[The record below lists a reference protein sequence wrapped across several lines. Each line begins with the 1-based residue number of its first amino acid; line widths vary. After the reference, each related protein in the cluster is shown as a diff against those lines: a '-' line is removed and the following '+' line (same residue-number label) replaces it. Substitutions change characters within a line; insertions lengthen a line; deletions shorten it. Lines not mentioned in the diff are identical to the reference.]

1 MRRRKASMEDLS
13 RAMVAALRFGNLRG
27 ARDGWARLC
36 DLQRHT
42 FSKSRFRVDER
53 DILATIAWSCR
64 GDSVDNFYFQREW
77 FDGEL
82 WICCVQSRRRSRA
95 LDAGV
100 EPQPEGDRRHEEAS
114 SVADGESHV
123 DVDDDVDGLLS
134 TVKAE
139 SQPRSV
145 GDFHIGLVAH
155 GPRPGAPYPMLP
167 VAKRPA
173 PCPHAPMLPVAKR
186 PCPTLRPMAVKS
198 EFSRPSGLAPS
209 TTETL
214 RPSTARPSPSTSG
227 VRPGAA
233 RLSRSAQSP
242 LDPAP
247 PLKAVN
253 TGAFISRLPPNP
265 YVDLAQPIQSMPNPY
280 VDLPPT
286 DEPAGVA
293 VAGSISGE
301 TRCPGDAR
309 ARPKRPGVW
318 RPPPAKRQQVSHHV
332 ASFRQPTLDEVTGS
346 LTFATPADATAY
358 CEAQRRA
365 RMSSSCGH
373 SSSST
378 F

>member
-1 MRRRKASMEDLS
+1 
-13 RAMVAALRFGNLRG
+13 
-27 ARDGWARLC
+27 
-36 DLQRHT
+36 
-42 FSKSRFRVDER
+42 
-53 DILATIAWSCR
+53 
-64 GDSVDNFYFQREW
+64 
-77 FDGEL
+77 
-82 WICCVQSRRRSRA
+82 
-95 LDAGV
+95 
-100 EPQPEGDRRHEEAS
+100 
-114 SVADGESHV
+114 
-123 DVDDDVDGLLS
+123 
-134 TVKAE
+134 
-139 SQPRSV
+139 
-145 GDFHIGLVAH
+145 
-155 GPRPGAPYPMLP
+155 
-167 VAKRPA
+167 
-173 PCPHAPMLPVAKR
+173 MLPVAKR

-198 EFSRPSGLAPS
+198 GFSRPSGLAPS

-214 RPSTARPSPSTSG
+214 RPSTARPSPSTLG

-233 RLSRSAQSP
+233 RPSRSAQSP
-242 LDPAP
+242 LDPSP

-301 TRCPGDAR
+301 TRCSGDAR
-309 ARPKRPGVW
+309 ARPKRPGIW
-318 RPPPAKRQQVSHHV
+318 RLPPAKRQQVSHHV
-332 ASFRQPTLDEVTGS
+332 ASFRQPTPDEVTGS

>member
-1 MRRRKASMEDLS
+1 M
-13 RAMVAALRFGNLRG
+13 
-27 ARDGWARLC
+27 
-36 DLQRHT
+36 
-42 FSKSRFRVDER
+42 
-53 DILATIAWSCR
+53 
-64 GDSVDNFYFQREW
+64 
-77 FDGEL
+77 
-82 WICCVQSRRRSRA
+82 
-95 LDAGV
+95 
-100 EPQPEGDRRHEEAS
+100 
-114 SVADGESHV
+114 ADGESHV

-134 TVKAE
+134 AVKAE

-145 GDFHIGLVAH
+145 GNFHIGLVAH

-173 PCPHAPMLPVAKR
+173 PCPDAPMLSVAKR
-186 PCPTLRPMAVKS
+186 PCPTLSPIAVKS

-233 RLSRSAQSP
+233 RPSRSAQSP
-242 LDPAP
+242 LDPSP
-247 PLKAVN
+247 PPKVVN
-253 TGAFISRLPPNP
+253 TGAIISRLPPNP
-265 YVDLAQPIQSMPNPY
+265 YVDLAPPIQSMPNPY

-301 TRCPGDAR
+301 TRCSGDAR

-318 RPPPAKRQQVSHHV
+318 RLPPAKRQQVSHHV
-332 ASFRQPTLDEVTGS
+332 ASFRQPTPDEVTGS
-346 LTFATPADATAY
+346 LTFATPADATAF

-365 RMSSSCGH
+365 RMSSSCGLFSFRH
-373 SSSST
+373 V
-378 F
+378 